1 MRVVKSPKPTH
12 AKQGGKS
19 HKRLK
24 RGEYDAIKTKA
35 VNMVMRNVAEEA
47 KKIEMEAV
55 KQVLEKHLGR
65 PLHQGDVAK
74 VGRIALPNG
83 YVLTYDLKPLG
94 EIERH
99 NSADPKAEDNY
110 RITFTPYED
119 EHSETP
125 S

>member
-12 AKQGGKS
+12 AKKGGKS

-24 RGEYDAIKTKA
+24 RSEYDGIKTKA

-47 KKIEMEAV
+47 KKIEMDAV
-55 KQVLEKHLGR
+55 RQVLEKHLGR
-65 PLHQGDVAK
+65 PLDNSDVQK

-83 YVLTYDLKPLG
+83 YVLTYALKPLG

-99 NSADPKAEDNY
+99 NHADPKAEDNY

>member
-1 MRVVKSPKPTH
+1 MRVVKSPKPTT

-24 RGEYDAIKTKA
+24 RSEYDGIKTKA
-35 VNMVMRNVAEEA
+35 VNLVMRNVAEEA

-55 KQVLEKHLGR
+55 KQVLESHLGR

-74 VGRIALPNG
+74 IGRIALPNG
-83 YVLTYDLKPLG
+83 YVLTYALKPLG

-99 NSADPKAEDNY
+99 NHADPKAEDNY